1 MYLFA
6 LVGLKEA
13 QMPNEIE
20 TEVLTSFI
28 KANYKNYRLEEIKIA
43 FEMAIKQEFKAET
56 NHYGSFSVLYF
67 ANIMN
72 GYKFSREKAGAEI
85 MRIEAKKKA
94 EIEQELTDLELLKI
108 KQEFDEI
115 IVKPMYKKFKTTGKL
130 DFGITKPLY
139 VYNSLIEKHPEKL
152 NAEEKKEIKIQA
164 IKNIQQRLENI
175 HNQKSISTEDYEKK
189 KSWIELMQIP
199 EKQDDEVK
207 VECYRIAVKQIFNKI
222 KTL

>member
-108 KQEFDEI
+108 NQEFDEI
-115 IVKPMYKKFKTTGKL
+115 IVKPMYKKFQTTGKL

-139 VYNSLIEKHPEKL
+139 VYNSLIGKHAEKL

-207 VECYRIAVKQIFNKI
+207 VECYRIAVKIIFEKI
-222 KTL
+222 NL